1 MIFNNLFKYQT
12 LIHMKKMLLLAVLGL
27 FLVIQSFAQATLD
40 RPIPVD
46 PNVKIGK
53 LENGMTYYLRHNAM
67 PANRLEL
74 RLVVN
79 AGSILEDED
88 QQGLAHFTEHMAFNG
103 TKHFS
108 KNALI
113 DFLERAGVRFGADLN
128 AYTSFDETVY
138 MLQLPTDRAGLVDSA
153 FMVMEDWAHH
163 VSMEGEEIDKE
174 RGVIREEWRQGL
186 GADDRMR
193 KKYYPTIF
201 NGSKYADR
209 LPIGLIKVIDHA
221 EHDAFRRFYHDWYRP
236 NLQAIVV
243 VGDIDIQQ
251 MEAQVVRHFSGL
263 KNPENQR
270 ERVNFDIP
278 GNKEPLVAIVSD
290 AEATGSS
297 VMIYYKHPRKESIT
311 LLDYK
316 AALMES
322 IYSGMIVARLSEL
335 NRKPESPFLYAYS
348 YYGGFIGRA
357 SDAYMSTAG
366 VKENQIPAALRTLIT
381 ENERVKQHG
390 FTPTELERQ
399 KKLLLTNLEKQQ
411 KEKDKTPSSGFV
423 REYTNH
429 FLSNEPI
436 PGIDNEV
443 MMAHEILPLIT
454 LEEMNQLADQWITEE
469 NMVIVVTAP
478 QKEGILIPEK
488 EEVLAVV
495 EQARKT
501 KTEAYVDS
509 FKEAPLLDKALK
521 STKVKDRKKDEKNGI
536 ETFTLANGA
545 KLVIKTTDFKNDEIL
560 FSAFG
565 SGETSLI
572 ADDQF
577 FAAINTIGLVDQSG
591 LGKFSSTDLQKKLTG
606 LNVSVRPFI
615 DKLSQGLRGS
625 ASPKDLETLLQL
637 VFLYFEPAR
646 RDQQAFET
654 FHSQLVNRF
663 RFMRSNPQAVFYDTL
678 SKIASC
684 NSPRAVFIPSENE
697 MQQLKPETMYSI
709 YDRLFADAGTFTFV
723 FTGNINS
730 NEHLN
735 LLTSYLGN
743 LPSGKPLKW
752 MQRESCFPEG
762 KTISKIHAGT
772 EYKSLVAIR
781 FQEDYDYN
789 PENNL
794 RMNLLGKA
802 YSIKLRENMR
812 EEIGGVYGVQAGINL
827 ARYPEQKYLLSI
839 NWSTNP
845 DLVDTLSAI
854 VFDQMQHLIQTGPS
868 ADDVAKV
875 KETAIRERET
885 NDKLNRFWINMI
897 ESSIQNSEPL
907 FTYEEYKKQVEAI
920 TAEQLKE
927 TAIKFFRP
935 AHYLRLVQYPAKT
948 E

>member
-1 MIFNNLFKYQT
+1 
-12 LIHMKKMLLLAVLGL
+12 MKKILSLAVFGL
-27 FLVIQSFAQATLD
+27 FFVVQSLAQIALD
-40 RPIPVD
+40 SPIPVD

-53 LENGMTYYLRHNAM
+53 LENGMTYYLRHNTM

-74 RLVVN
+74 RLAVN
-79 AGSILEDED
+79 AGSILEDDD

-108 KNALI
+108 KNALV

-138 MLQLPTDRAGLVDSA
+138 MLQLPTDRPGLVDSA
-153 FMVMEDWAHH
+153 FLVMEDWAHH

-201 NGSKYADR
+201 NGSKYASR
-209 LPIGLIKVIDHA
+209 LPIGLIEVIDHA
-221 EHDAFRRFYHDWYRP
+221 EHETLRRFYRDWYRP

-243 VGDIDIQQ
+243 VGDLDLQQ
-251 MEAQVVRHFSGL
+251 MEEHVIRHFSAL
-263 KNPENQR
+263 KNPDNQR

-278 GNKEPLVAIVSD
+278 GNKEPLVAIVND
-290 AEATGSS
+290 EEATGSS
-297 VMIYYKHPRKESIT
+297 VMLFYKHPRKETTT
-311 LLDYK
+311 LQDYK
-316 AALMES
+316 TSLMQS
-322 IYSGMIVARLSEL
+322 IYSGMLVERLNEI

-357 SDAYMSTAG
+357 SDAYMSSAG
-366 VKENQIPAALRTLIT
+366 VKENQVPAALRTLVI

-390 FTPTELERQ
+390 FTPTEFERQ
-399 KKLLLTNLEKQQ
+399 KKQLLTRLEKQQ
-411 KEKDKTPSSGFV
+411 KEKDKTPSASFV

-429 FLSNEPI
+429 FLSNAPI

-443 MMAHEILPLIT
+443 KMATEILPLIT
-454 LEEMNQLADQWITEE
+454 LDEINQLADQWITKE
-469 NMVIVVTAP
+469 NMVIVVTTP
-478 QKEGILIPEK
+478 KKEGIIIPEK
-488 EEVLAVV
+488 DELLSIVA
-495 EQARKT
+495 QAQKE

-509 FKEAPLLDKALK
+509 FKEAPLIDKALK
-521 STKVKDRKKDEKNGI
+521 PTKITERKKDDKNGI
-536 ETFTLANGA
+536 ETYTLANGA

-565 SGETSLI
+565 SGGSSLI
-572 ADDQF
+572 DDDQI
-577 FAAINTIGLVDQSG
+577 FAALNTISLVDQSG
-591 LGKFSSTDLQKKLTG
+591 LGKFSSIDLQKKLTG
-606 LNVSVRPFI
+606 MNVSVRPFI
-615 DKLSQGLRGS
+615 DNLSQGLRGS
-625 ASPKDLETLLQL
+625 SSPKDLETLLQL
-637 VFLYFEPAR
+637 VYLYFEPAR
-646 RDQQAFET
+646 HDQQAFET

-663 RFMRSNPQAVFYDTL
+663 RFIRSNPQAVFYDTL
-678 SKIASC
+678 GKISTC
-684 NSPRAVFIPSENE
+684 NSPRTIIIPGEKE
-697 MQQLKPETMYSI
+697 MQQLQPETMYGI
-709 YDRLFADAGTFTFV
+709 YDKLFANASGFTFV

-743 LPSGKPLKW
+743 LPSGKPLDWKK
-752 MQRESCFPEG
+752 RENCFPEG
-762 KTISKIHAGT
+762 KTRSQIQAGT

-781 FQEDYDYN
+781 FMEDYDYN

-812 EEIGGVYGVQAGINL
+812 EEIGGVYGVQAGFNL
-827 ARYPEQKYLLSI
+827 MRYPEQKYMLSI

-845 DLVDTLSAI
+845 ELVDTLSAI
-854 VFDQMQHLIQTGPS
+854 VFDQMHHLIQIGPT
-868 ADDVAKV
+868 AEDVAKV

-885 NDKLNRFWINMI
+885 NEKLNRFWLNTI
-897 ESSIQNSEPL
+897 ENSIRNNEPIL
-907 FTYEEYKKQVEAI
+907 TFEEYTKQVEGI
-920 TAEQLKE
+920 NVDVLKE
-927 TAIKFFRP
+927 TARKFLHP
-935 AHYLRLVQYPAKT
+935 DHYLKLVQYPEKK